1 MEKNFVLIPFFLILG
16 FVFLI
21 GFMFSKKVIV
31 KRNLKKYRV
40 KPIADFKEGERSRII
55 GKVVYVGKPLQA
67 PLSGRTCSHYYVH
80 IEEKGSDS
88 WTTCMEEEKSG
99 NVVLQDGDYYALIKH
114 ANLKSYIVQDQ
125 KYSSGTFNDA
135 TPLLERYLKKHG
147 HDTKGLLGFNKQL
160 RYSEGILEEGER
172 VTVAGLGE
180 WKQAED
186 LGLPESYGKVLVMH
200 GGNDSLYL
208 TDARDIV
215 NQK

>member
-67 PLSGRTCSHYYVH
+67 PLSGRTCSHYYAHV
-80 IEEKGSDS
+80 EEKGNDS
-88 WTTCMEEEKSG
+88 WTTCMEEEKSC

-147 HDTKGLLGFNKQL
+147 HDAKGLLGFNKQL

-186 LGLPESYGKVLVMH
+186 VGLPASYGRVLVMH